1 MVTWVTVSILYLD
14 AGVYFHR
21 FISVLLCIIPLSP
34 STITWI
40 GIILSV
46 IVFIAITILGA
57 VFILGIIIIL
67 RRFFIIVLIIRIFS
81 IIIILII
88 VGYVHAQLIALIMT
102 IGSIVWI
109 VLGSLVI
116 IITTL
121 RCARRI
127 VPSSDCSPFLV
138 L

>member
-21 FISVLLCIIPLSP
+21 SISVLLCIIPLSP

-67 RRFFIIVLIIRIFS
+67 RFFIIVLIIRIFS